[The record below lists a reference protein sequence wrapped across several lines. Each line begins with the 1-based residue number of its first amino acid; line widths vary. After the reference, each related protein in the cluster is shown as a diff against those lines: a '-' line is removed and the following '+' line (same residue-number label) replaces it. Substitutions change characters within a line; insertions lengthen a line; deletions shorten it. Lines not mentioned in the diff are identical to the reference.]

1 MGSERDAQPP
11 ERARQHVH
19 DHLGLLA
26 GELVQRGKPGDSY
39 VRIRRQNVG
48 DFRRTRR
55 GYLVATEATEAPRN
69 PVARRIQQA
78 RDLLIGRPLPSE
90 AIESEKM
97 SVFKALPILS
107 SDALSSVAY
116 GPEAALA
123 VLAVAGAG
131 AFIWNVPIAIA
142 VAVLMLI
149 VTISYRQVIRGYQG
163 GGGSYAVARA
173 NLGVILGLVA
183 GAALLVDYVLTVSVS
198 VSSGV
203 DALLSA
209 FAGLLPYRIP
219 LLLGLVGLLL
229 LGNLRGVRE
238 AGLLFAVPT
247 YVFVVAILALIAAG
261 LVRAALGGAPH
272 PGQYPPLPAHE
283 ALTPLL
289 VLAAF
294 ASGCSSM
301 TGIEAVSN
309 GVPAFEEPRMENAM
323 RTLAVLGGLLIV
335 LFIGVEVLGVIY
347 TAEPHPHGNP
357 TVLSEIAAAV
367 FTGPGRWAYYAIQF
381 ATTLVL
387 VLAANTSFAGFPR
400 LCAILARDDFLPHRF
415 GQLGK
420 RLVYSSAMVF
430 LALTAAALM
439 LAFQG
444 NTDALINL
452 FALGVFTA
460 FSLAQTA
467 MARQW
472 WRSRGPGWRRGL
484 AINALGATVTA
495 LVDVVI
501 IATKSPRGAWVVV
514 VLIPAL
520 VLFCWSI
527 HRYYQQTRSKVAS
540 IGLSTAAVERGPVVV
555 PLLRQDQAAADAL
568 GYARLLGGRLVVLQT
583 TAEPPPGGFPGE
595 AEVRRLPTG
604 GRLRSV
610 LAELDAIRRDSA
622 GAVVTVVLP
631 DEAREFWVELL
642 VRPDLVWLKFALLTR
657 QNLVAASCPGF
668 LEGRGS
674 QPASRQPEHVLFVPV
689 AGLDAV
695 TVNALRY
702 ARAVSPEVV
711 AVHVVT
717 DIEERDSHERDDLP
731 DQFNR
736 WANQLDG
743 DRPHLVVIESPY
755 RSVVPPL
762 ISYVLQW
769 RASHPGRV
777 CTAVVPELVDDRLR
791 TLWLHNHR
799 AFWLKAALLHEP
811 GIGVIDVTLH
821 IGEENPSP
829 MRAQVA
835 E

>member
-1 MGSERDAQPP
+1 
-11 ERARQHVH
+11 VH

-26 GELVQRGKPGDSY
+26 GELVQRGKPGDAY
-39 VRIRRQNVG
+39 VRIRRADVG
-48 DFRRTRR
+48 DFRRAGR

-69 PVARRIQQA
+69 PASRRLKQA

-90 AIESEKM
+90 AIESERM

-131 AFIWNVPIAIA
+131 AFIWNVPISIA
-142 VAVLMLI
+142 VALLMLI

-209 FAGLLPYRIP
+209 FRELVPYRIP
-219 LLLGLVGLLL
+219 LLLGLVAILLV
-229 LGNLRGVRE
+229 GNLRGVRE

-247 YVFVVAILALIAAG
+247 YVFIVAILVLIGVG
-261 LVRAALGGAPH
+261 LVKAALGGAPH

-283 ALTPLL
+283 SLTPLL

-309 GVPAFEEPRMENAM
+309 GVPAFKEPRMENAM
-323 RTLAVLGGLLIV
+323 RTLAALGALLIV
-335 LFIGVEVLGVIY
+335 LFVGVEALDVIY
-347 TAEPHPHGNP
+347 TAVPHPQGNP
-357 TVLSEIAAAV
+357 TVLSEIASAV

-381 ATTLVL
+381 STTLVL

-400 LCAILARDDFLPHRF
+400 LCAILARDDFLPHSF

-420 RLVYSSAMVF
+420 RLVYSGAMVF
-430 LALTAAALM
+430 LAVTASVLM

-472 WRSRGPGWRRGL
+472 WKSREPGWRRGL
-484 AINALGATVTA
+484 MINALGATVTA
-495 LVDVVI
+495 LVDAVI
-501 IATKSPRGAWVVV
+501 IITKSPRGAWVVV

-520 VLFCWSI
+520 VLGCWSI
-527 HRYYQQTRSKVAS
+527 HRYYLQTRSKVAS
-540 IGLSTAAVERGPVVV
+540 IGISTAPVKLGPVVV
-555 PLLRQDQAAADAL
+555 PVLRPDPAAADAL
-568 GYARLLGGRLVVLQT
+568 GYAGLLGGRMVVLQA
-583 TAEPPPGGFPGE
+583 TADPPPGGFPEG
-595 AEVRRLPTG
+595 AEVRRLPS
-604 GRLRSV
+604 GRLMRS
-610 LAELDAIRRDSA
+610 LLGELDAIRRDSD
-622 GAVVTVVLP
+622 GGVVTVVIP
-631 DEAREFWVELL
+631 DEAQNFWVELV
-642 VRPDLVWLKFALLTR
+642 VRPDLVWLKLALLR
-657 QNLVAASCPGF
+657 RRNLIAASCPGF
-668 LEGRGS
+668 LDSRRDH
-674 QPASRQPEHVLFVPV
+674 PAAQETEHVLFVPV

-702 ARAVSPEVV
+702 AREVSPEVV

-717 DIEERDSHERDDLP
+717 EVQERPGHELDDFP
-731 DQFNR
+731 DQFNH
-736 WANQLDG
+736 WARGLEG

-762 ISYVLQW
+762 VSYILQW

-777 CTAVVPELVDDRLR
+777 CTAVVPELVDERLR

-799 AFWLKAALLHEP
+799 AFWLKASLLHEP

-821 IGEENPSP
+821 LGEEKNSST
-829 MRAQVA
+829 R
-835 E
+835 